1 MSAER
6 RNEER
11 KKREKREEIQTS
23 RQMMMMPYSVP
34 TQYFEVRR
42 RFHAKFSFFEFG
54 SFYKFALHN
63 KNYTSQIYRQLT
75 STPMF
80 FLRRGSR
87 CFLARPADFSRADFP
102 FVEPSRGGCLAA
114 LECE

>member
-11 KKREKREEIQTS
+11 KKREKREEMQTS

-54 SFYKFALHN
+54 FCYDVVSHN
-63 KNYTSQIYRQLT
+63 KN
-75 STPMF
+75 
-80 FLRRGSR
+80 
-87 CFLARPADFSRADFP
+87 
-102 FVEPSRGGCLAA
+102 
-114 LECE
+114 

>member
-11 KKREKREEIQTS
+11 KKREKREEMQTS
-23 RQMMMMPYSVP
+23 RQVMMMPYSVP

-54 SFYKFALHN
+54 FCYDVVSHN
-63 KNYTSQIYRQLT
+63 KN
-75 STPMF
+75 
-80 FLRRGSR
+80 
-87 CFLARPADFSRADFP
+87 
-102 FVEPSRGGCLAA
+102 
-114 LECE
+114 

>member
-1 MSAER
+1 M
-6 RNEER
+6 
-11 KKREKREEIQTS
+11 QTS
-23 RQMMMMPYSVP
+23 RQMMMMMPYSVP

-54 SFYKFALHN
+54 FCYDVVSHIKTI
-63 KNYTSQIYRQLT
+63 TSKIYRQLT
-75 STPMF
+75 STPLL

-87 CFLARPADFSRADFP
+87 CFLARLADFSRADFP
-102 FVEPSRGGCLAA
+102 FVDPSRGGCLAA

>member
-11 KKREKREEIQTS
+11 KKREKMEEMQTS

-54 SFYKFALHN
+54 FCYDVVSHN
-63 KNYTSQIYRQLT
+63 KN
-75 STPMF
+75 
-80 FLRRGSR
+80 
-87 CFLARPADFSRADFP
+87 
-102 FVEPSRGGCLAA
+102 
-114 LECE
+114 